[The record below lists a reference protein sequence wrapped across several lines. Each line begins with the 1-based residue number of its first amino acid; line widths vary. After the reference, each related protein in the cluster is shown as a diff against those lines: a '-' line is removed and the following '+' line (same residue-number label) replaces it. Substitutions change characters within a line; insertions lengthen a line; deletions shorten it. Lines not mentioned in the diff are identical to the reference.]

1 MPKIQRCHIPPPP
14 PRKELSDNPV
24 KICNEISRL
33 FHGKLREERSID
45 GVLSQPGARLV
56 LAVLALNDG
65 IIQRK
70 LVEDTHLRAPTVSGI
85 LKKMEEEGMVE
96 RKCGEDRREYRVFI
110 TEYGRRVDM
119 DGIATIKKYESKALS
134 GISAEEQERLM
145 ELLLRIRNNLLD
157 GDRIKDGKEGEVGE

>member
-1 MPKIQRCHIPPPP
+1 MPKDKRCGMPMPP

-24 KICNEISRL
+24 KICSEISRL
-33 FHGKLREERSID
+33 FHGKLREEKSID
-45 GVLSQPGARLV
+45 GVMSQPGARLV

-85 LKKMEEEGMVE
+85 LKKMEEEGIVE
-96 RKCGEDRREYRVFI
+96 RVSGDDKREYRVFI

-119 DGIATIKKYESKALS
+119 EGIATIKRHEAAALS
-134 GISAEEQERLM
+134 GISEEEQGQLM
-145 ELLLRIRNNLLD
+145 AILQKIRNNLLED
-157 GDRIKDGKEGEVGE
+157 NRDRREDDE

>member
-1 MPKIQRCHIPPPP
+1 MPMPP
-14 PRKELSDNPV
+14 PRKELSDNPI

-33 FHGKLREERSID
+33 FHGRLREARSID
-45 GVLSQPGARLV
+45 GVMSQPGARLV

-96 RKCGEDRREYRVFI
+96 RRSGEDRREFRVYL
-110 TEYGRRVDM
+110 TEYGRQMDM
-119 DGIATIKKYESKALS
+119 DGIATIKKHEAEALD
-134 GISAEEQERLM
+134 GISEKEQEFLM
-145 ELLLRIRNNLLD
+145 ELLVKIRNNLLECE
-157 GDRIKDGKEGEVGE
+157 KDMGEGAQ